1 MNQSIQEMQ
10 MNEDKWEILAL
21 TYDLNLVMNV
31 FNC

>member
-21 TYDLNLVMNV
+21 TYDLNLIMNV